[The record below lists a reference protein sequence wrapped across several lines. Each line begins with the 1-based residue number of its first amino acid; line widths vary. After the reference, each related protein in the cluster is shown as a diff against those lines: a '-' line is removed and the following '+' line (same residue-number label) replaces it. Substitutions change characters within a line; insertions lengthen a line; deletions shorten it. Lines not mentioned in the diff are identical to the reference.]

1 MFAVV
6 QNGEFRQVIQPD
18 TAFMV
23 GDKQYSARF
32 LRNATEEERKAA
44 GVYEIIY
51 EEQKDQRFYW
61 VDGPHYTVNQANQTV
76 YAAYNST
83 AKELEDRLET
93 KEDGTPLY
101 VQTYDPTAD
110 NGKGAMVDT
119 TEQVVTKGLK
129 SNWIAQVKQTA
140 GSLLAQTDWMVIR
153 KAERN
158 VDIPASVVTKRAA
171 IVAECDRLEA
181 AITATQNVGQLQTV
195 VMNQQWPNDRS

>member
-101 VQTYDPTAD
+101 VQTYDAATQQ
-110 NGKGAMVDT
+110 MVDT

-129 SNWIAQVKQTA
+129 SNWIAQVKAAANSQLA
-140 GSLLAQTDWMVIR
+140 GTDWMVIR

-158 VDIPASVVTKRAA
+158 VDIPAATAAKRAA
-171 IVAECDRLEA
+171 IVAECARLES
-181 AITATQNVGQLQTV
+181 AITAAADIEALIAVVGAQN
-195 VMNQQWPNDRS
+195 WPA

>member
-101 VQTYDPTAD
+101 VQTYDAATRQ
-110 NGKGAMVDT
+110 MVDT

-129 SNWIAQVKQTA
+129 SNWIAQAKQTA

-158 VDIPASVVTKRAA
+158 VDIPTSVVTKRAA

-195 VMNQQWPNDRS
+195 VMNQQWPV

>member
-32 LRNATEEERKAA
+32 LRNATEAERKAA

-101 VQTYDPTAD
+101 VQVLGEVD
-110 NGKGAMVDT
+110 GKPAMVDT
-119 TEQVVTKGLK
+119 AEQVVTKGLK
-129 SNWIAQVKQTA
+129 SNWIAQFKQTA

-181 AITATQNVGQLQTV
+181 AITATQNVGQLMTV
-195 VMNQQWPNDRS
+195 VMNQQWPA

>member
-32 LRNATEEERKAA
+32 LRNATEAERKAA

-101 VQTYDPTAD
+101 VQVYNPTTQQ
-110 NGKGAMVDT
+110 MEDT
-119 TEQVVTKGLK
+119 SEQVVTKGLK

-153 KAERN
+153 KVERN

-195 VMNQQWPNDRS
+195 VMNQQWPN

>member
-110 NGKGAMVDT
+110 SGKGAMVDT

-158 VDIPASVVTKRAA
+158 VDIPADVAAARAKIISDCA
-171 IVAECDRLEA
+171 AKEA
-181 AITATQNVGQLQTV
+181 AIAACTTVEQLMTAVNG
-195 VMNQQWPNDRS
+195 